1 MRSSTT
7 ITTFKEGE
15 REKEKVAAAAS
26 DAIDDI
32 SWKRIRLKI

>member
-7 ITTFKEGE
+7 ITTFKE